1 MVRFGAALLLLLS
14 WRGLAEETVVLFAP
28 MNESVVAPGNLR
40 VVGKAAGK
48 AELLLDGKAV
58 RFESPAPG
66 VVHAELK
73 PGPGLHELLLKGE
86 GGEAKA
92 AFFSGKEHGGWKM
105 FRPHPPIEGI
115 GCDTCHAVKNG
126 EWAMKRAT
134 LSPICHTCHDLSAF
148 PKIHTHDTGTLADCQ
163 NCHYPHGSTA
173 KGNLRA
179 AREVVCRQCH
189 DLQ

>member
-86 GGEAKA
+86 GERRRRR
-92 AFFSGKEHGGWKM
+92 SS
-105 FRPHPPIEGI
+105 
-115 GCDTCHAVKNG
+115 AVKNMEAG
-126 EWAMKRAT
+126 KCSGLIRR
-134 LSPICHTCHDLSAF
+134 SR
-148 PKIHTHDTGTLADCQ
+148 G
-163 NCHYPHGSTA
+163 
-173 KGNLRA
+173 
-179 AREVVCRQCH
+179 
-189 DLQ
+189 